1 MNLLKNNWKQK
12 LLSLILAIVLWGFVV
27 AGENPTVTTR
37 MTEVPIVIDNAENLE
52 NKGLV
57 LMPNY
62 RKYIDVMI
70 SGKRNQIINMTP
82 SHIRVTADLAGLGEG
97 THNIRLKYSLPT
109 GINLES
115 ESQVISAEIQKLISK
130 DFSVNVDKVGNL
142 PTGYLIE
149 SIKAT
154 PEKITLRGARSTIDS
169 ITNLSASLTLS
180 KVEDD
185 IVTNVD
191 VVAMNAEGQKVD
203 NITYGQKFVNL
214 TALILKQKEVSINI
228 NTATDTLNP
237 NYRLKNI
244 AINPSKVYVK
254 GKKELVDKL
263 KEVDTQDID
272 LSDVNKSGVR
282 KVKLELPSGISLTD
296 AKLEFL
302 VDFELEGK
310 IKKEISL
317 STSNIGVSGASGVDY
332 AFNSQTYK
340 ITVSGFSQDLESLKA
355 GDFKA
360 SLDLSGKSSGLL
372 SLKPSVSTDKDVEIT
387 SVENIS
393 IVLN

>member
-37 MTEVPIVIDNAENLE
+37 MTEVPIVIDNAEDLE

-109 GINLES
+109 GVNLES
-115 ESQVISAEIQKLISK
+115 ESQIISAEIQKLISK
-130 DFSVNVDKVGNL
+130 DFSINVDKVGNL
-142 PTGYLIE
+142 PAGYLIE

-169 ITNLSASLTLS
+169 ITNLSASLTLNQ
-180 KVEDD
+180 VEDD

-191 VVAMNAEGQKVD
+191 VVAMNSEGQKVD

-237 NYRLKNI
+237 DYKLKNI
-244 AINPSKVYVK
+244 AINPSKVYIK

-272 LSDVNKSGVR
+272 LSDVSKSGVR

-372 SLKPSVSTDKDVEIT
+372 SLKPSVSTDKGVEIT

>member
-37 MTEVPIVIDNAENLE
+37 MTEVPIVIDNAEDLE

-180 KVEDD
+180 QVEDD

-228 NTATDTLNP
+228 NTATETLNP

-244 AINPSKVYVK
+244 SINPSKVYIK

-317 STSNIGVSGASGVDY
+317 STSNIGVSGANGLDY

>member
-37 MTEVPIVIDNAENLE
+37 MTEVPIVIDNAEDLE

-97 THNIRLKYSLPT
+97 THNVRLKYSLPT
-109 GINLES
+109 GVNLES

-142 PTGYLIE
+142 PAGYLIE

-169 ITNLSASLTLS
+169 ITNLSASLTLNQ
-180 KVEDD
+180 VEDD

-191 VVAMNAEGQKVD
+191 VVAMNSEGQKVD

-237 NYRLKNI
+237 DYKLKNI
-244 AINPSKVYVK
+244 AINPSKVYIK

-272 LSDVNKSGVR
+272 LSDVSKSGVR

-317 STSNIGVSGASGVDY
+317 STSNIGVSGANGLDY